1 MNWMWIP
8 YWLNVIANLG
18 TTVFCFVLVLGIAL
32 LVAGFVCAGTAE
44 YSQYAEPSR
53 AHLAAKK
60 ICLVLL
66 WIEIPLAFLSCFIP
80 SKEVMY
86 QMAGFGAAQ
95 TVIQSPTANKAVQ
108 LANEYLD
115 KQLSLI
121 KGEKEP
127 KK

>member
-32 LVAGFVCAGTAE
+32 LVAGFACVGTAE
-44 YSQYAEPSR
+44 PHNADPVM
-53 AHLAAKK
+53 AHLVAKK

>member
-1 MNWMWIP
+1 MWIP
-8 YWLNVIANLG
+8 YWINVIDSLG
-18 TTVFCFVLVLGIAL
+18 SVLSWFVFLIGAAFVL
-32 LVAGFVCAGTAE
+32 AGCIFVITSE
-44 YSQYAEPSR
+44 DEPYCEPPKSHR
-53 AHLAAKK
+53 AAKK
-60 ICLVLL
+60 ICLILL
-66 WIEIPLAFLSCFIP
+66 WIEIPLALITCFIP